1 MGRIFD
7 GLDVVVCCNTTELEQ
22 EVMKSL
28 VVNCVPTI
36 LVVMNRF
43 REKNNVQIQRALAE
57 GRLLIVVMKQS
68 DKNQWSP
75 KDRNDFLINK
85 MSDRIVDGYINK
97 NGSLFPLLA
106 GKKNLKI
113 LTDDLVSDLTAEYDK
128 SYQRGQSLPDTQ
140 RTGYDDAQQ
149 ILKSWFWMDIWMV

>member
-1 MGRIFD
+1 METYEKIFD
-7 GLDVVVCCNTTELEQ
+7 WVESLTEQDVVVCCNTTELEQ

-85 MSDRIVDGYINK
+85 MSDRIVGGYINK

-106 GKKNLKI
+106 PQN
-113 LTDDLVSDLTAEYDK
+113 TH
-128 SYQRGQSLPDTQ
+128 RRPC
-140 RTGYDDAQQ
+140 
-149 ILKSWFWMDIWMV
+149 F